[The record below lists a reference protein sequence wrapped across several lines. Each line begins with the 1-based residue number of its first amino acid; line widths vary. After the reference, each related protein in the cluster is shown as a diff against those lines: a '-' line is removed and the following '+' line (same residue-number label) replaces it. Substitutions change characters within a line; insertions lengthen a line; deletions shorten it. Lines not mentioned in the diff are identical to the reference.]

1 MFSVISSIFDHDP
14 LCQKVFELKRLSSTD
29 SASLLSKLTANR
41 WRPSDIKENIKVMSA
56 MKNNP
61 LAIHRLATLQNEWQC
76 KTLSRLVEHMKFKE
90 NLQRKQQSN
99 VLSLSNEAHS
109 EHNQQRHR
117 QQRAQEL
124 VQQFITN
131 RSAQALWRRAHGRE
145 CCDFNKMFNV
155 LAAEF
160 AEFTASK
167 RRLESRHLISPFLAL
182 GMSQSLSIDIRTF
195 DKIYDWFHGMTRTV
209 EALEVRSSLNIGHLD
224 SGHGLKHF

>member
-1 MFSVISSIFDHDP
+1 M
-14 LCQKVFELKRLSSTD
+14 KRLSSTD

-41 WRPSDIKENIKVMSA
+41 WRPSDIKDNIKVMSL

-61 LAIHRLATLQNEWQC
+61 LSIHRLATLQNEWQC
-76 KTLSRLVEHMKFKE
+76 QTLSRLVETMKFKE

-117 QQRAQEL
+117 QQKAQEL
-124 VQQFITN
+124 IQQFVAN
-131 RSAQALWRRAHGRE
+131 RSAQALWRRVHGRE
-145 CCDFNKMFNV
+145 CCDFNKLFNV

-167 RRLESRHLISPFLAL
+167 RRLESPHLIEPFLAN
-182 GMSQSLSIDIRTF
+182 GMSQSLSIHIAAF
-195 DKIYDWFHGMTRTV
+195 DAVYDWFHGMTRTV
-209 EALEVRSSLNIGHLD
+209 EALEVGRCSLLIGDWLREGTW
-224 SGHGLKHF
+224 SRV